1 MEAIQLQI
9 NQPQG
14 REGNQRSNGPN
25 SPGCFLVVMMFVNV
39 AVDRLDV
46 QGPMHNG
53 IEKVE
58 GDKKGRQGKQDS
70 LEREVVQAP
79 QNIGFI
85 ETIA

>member
-1 MEAIQLQI
+1 
-9 NQPQG
+9 
-14 REGNQRSNGPN
+14 
-25 SPGCFLVVMMFVNV
+25 MMFVNV

-46 QGPMHNG
+46 QGPMHKG
-53 IEKVE
+53 IEKVKD
-58 GDKKGRQGKQDS
+58 DKKGRQGKQDS